1 MSFSAQDYLARLS
14 KASHSDYVSSYSA
27 LNEVMRTLTIE
38 PQSFHLSKQQFED
51 QPVNTLFSGG
61 TRQTRAPLGAR
72 GSATCCCVQTCQV
85 NWTITIPANTLGIQL
100 NSVNTTKGQLTDIEF
115 ARQLTNF
122 NGTKTA
128 AAPLPNERTIKQDVQ
143 KYSDAEVLKFWLG
156 FATACGPFQQV
167 AICKQNTKLW
177 ETSIYAREQAII
189 CSNSLSDLTVNN
201 SVTVS
206 PLESITQGKR
216 HCGVFIDIPCSKL
229 NTSTNDYFYKIPEP
243 ITFSGALDLN
253 QLNPIFNEFPVL
265 TRNYASLYLQLW
277 MTDFLQDL
285 KIVWLN
291 KINPIFDQH
300 LAYTMIPPEKPD
312 LIFLLT
318 NEEGIQYKQY
328 SVRIINCRD
337 LADDS
342 TDPKNSIQQID
353 NAYFEYLSIHNLCF
367 TMENEQAIIDMI
379 RAQKVIHFPTQV
391 IKSQSSN
398 YTMNN
403 FEPSSGQ
410 IQSIMSFANIKAM
423 FMTFA
428 MPQYPTWFF
437 PMLLHNIDLIIDQ
450 RHAVP
455 FPYEAHTQA
464 TNGSMFQCFVDQDVI
479 SPSSDLYHSLTF
491 ENININDKKYWYGKN
506 DGAIN
511 DIDNVFYKTTLF
523 IGSKAVKTYYPNKYM
538 LAWKLATDDSFMR
551 GFNSTRVGAR
561 TDIQLM
567 LNTQIITGI
576 VDNHKINDDTIH
588 PENQNTL
595 AGFMGTRSYPMS
607 WQVGQTPMFHYLCDA
622 VIRIMFDDNPEPQ
635 VLNLEVIGEISG
647 SMIAAG

>member
-1 MSFSAQDYLARLS
+1 MNRQIFKISCVYLL
-14 KASHSDYVSSYSA
+14 Y
-27 LNEVMRTLTIE
+27 TI
-38 PQSFHLSKQQFED
+38 
-51 QPVNTLFSGG
+51 
-61 TRQTRAPLGAR
+61 
-72 GSATCCCVQTCQV
+72 
-85 NWTITIPANTLGIQL
+85 
-100 NSVNTTKGQLTDIEF
+100 
-115 ARQLTNF
+115 
-122 NGTKTA
+122 
-128 AAPLPNERTIKQDVQ
+128 
-143 KYSDAEVLKFWLG
+143 FWLG
-156 FATACGPFQQV
+156 FSTACGPFQQV

-216 HCGVFIDIPCSKL
+216 HCGVFIDIPCSKI
-229 NTSTNDYFYKIPEP
+229 NTSPNDYYYKIPDP
-243 ITFSGALDLN
+243 ITFSGVLDLN

-291 KINPIFDQH
+291 KTHPILDQH

-312 LIFLLT
+312 SIILLT
-318 NEEGIQYKQY
+318 NDGDIEYKVY
-328 SVRIINCRD
+328 SVRMINCKD
-337 LADDS
+337 LEAGA

-353 NAYFEYLSIHNLCF
+353 TAYFEYLSIHNLCF

-379 RAQKVIHFPTQV
+379 RAQKVKHFPTQV
-391 IKSQSSN
+391 LKSQSSN

-491 ENININDKKYWYGKN
+491 ENININDKRYWYGKN
-506 DGAIN
+506 DGAVN

-523 IGSKAVKTYYPNKYM
+523 NGSKSVKTYYPNKYM

-551 GFNSTRVGAR
+551 GYNSTRIGAR
-561 TDIQLM
+561 TDIQLI

-576 VDNHKINDDTIH
+576 VDNYKINDDIIH

-607 WQVGQTPMFHYLCDA
+607 NQVGQTPLFHYLCDA

>member
-1 MSFSAQDYLARLS
+1 
-14 KASHSDYVSSYSA
+14 
-27 LNEVMRTLTIE
+27 MRTLTIE
-38 PQSFHLSKQQFED
+38 AQSFHLSKQQFED
-51 QPVNTLFSGG
+51 QPINTLFSSG

-85 NWTITIPANTLGIQL
+85 NWTFTISANSLGILL
-100 NSVNTTKGQLTDIEF
+100 NSINTTKGENTEIEY
-115 ARQLTNF
+115 ARYLTNF
-122 NGTKTA
+122 NGLKTA
-128 AAPLPNERTIKQDVQ
+128 AAPLLVKRTIKQDVQ
-143 KYSDAEVLKFWLG
+143 RYDNTEILKFWLG

-177 ETSIYAREQAII
+177 ETSIYARDQTII
-189 CSNSLSDLTVNN
+189 CSNFLSDITVNN
-201 SVTVS
+201 SVTVT
-206 PLESITQGKR
+206 PFESITQGKR

-229 NTSTNDYFYKIPEP
+229 NTSTNEYFFKIPDV
-243 ITFSGALDLN
+243 ITFSGVMDLN
-253 QLNPIFNEFPVL
+253 QLNPIFNGFPVL
-265 TRNYASLYLQLW
+265 TRNYASQYLQLW
-277 MTDFLQDL
+277 MNDFLQDL

-291 KINPIFDQH
+291 KTLPIFDQH

-312 LIFLLT
+312 IIILKT
-318 NEEGIQYKQY
+318 NEEGLQYRQY
-328 SVRIINCRD
+328 SVRMINCRD

-342 TDPKNSIQQID
+342 TDPKNNMQQID
-353 NAYFEYLSIHNLCF
+353 TAFFEYLLIHNFCF

-379 RAQKVIHFPTQV
+379 RAQKVIHFPTQFLQ
-391 IKSQSSN
+391 SQSSN

-410 IQSIMSFANIKAM
+410 IQSIISFSNIKAM

-437 PMLLHNIDLIIDQ
+437 PMLLHNIDLIVDQ

-455 FPYEAHTQA
+455 FLYEAHTQA
-464 TNGSMFQCFVDQDVI
+464 TNGSMFQFFVDQDII
-479 SPSSDLYHSLTF
+479 SPSNDLYHSLTF
-491 ENININDKKYWYGKN
+491 ENVNINDKKYWYGKN
-506 DGAIN
+506 DGDIN
-511 DIDNVFYKTTLF
+511 NIDNVFYRTTLF
-523 IGSKAVKTYYPNKYM
+523 TSSKAIKTHYPNKYM

-551 GFNSTRVGAR
+551 GFNSTRIGAR
-561 TDIQLM
+561 IDIQLM
-567 LNTQIITGI
+567 LKTQKITGI

-607 WQVGQTPMFHYLCDA
+607 WQVGQTHMFHYLCDA
-622 VIRIMFDDNPEPQ
+622 VIRIMFDDNPDPQ
-635 VLNLEVIGEISG
+635 VLNLEVISKIGS

>member
-1 MSFSAQDYLARLS
+1 
-14 KASHSDYVSSYSA
+14 
-27 LNEVMRTLTIE
+27 MRTLTIE

-51 QPVNTLFSGG
+51 QLVNTLFSGG

-72 GSATCCCVQTCQV
+72 GAATCCCVQTCQV

-100 NSVNTTKGQLTDIEF
+100 NQVNTTKGDGTTDIEY

-122 NGTKTA
+122 NGLKTA
-128 AAPLPNERTIKQDVQ
+128 AAPLAAEIDQATQ
-143 KYSDAEVLKFWLG
+143 KYNDNEVLKFWLG
-156 FATACGPFQQV
+156 FSTACGPFQQV
-167 AICKQNTKLW
+167 AICKQNTKFW

-229 NTSTNDYFYKIPEP
+229 NTSPNDYFYIIPDP
-243 ITFSGALDLN
+243 ITFSGVLDLN

-265 TRNYASLYLQLW
+265 TRNYASLFLQLW

-291 KINPIFDQH
+291 KVHPILDHH

-312 LIFLLT
+312 SIILLT
-318 NEEGIQYKQY
+318 NDGDIEYKVY
-328 SVRIINCRD
+328 SVRMINCKD
-337 LADDS
+337 LEAGA

-353 NAYFEYLSIHNLCF
+353 TAYFEYLSIHNLCF

-391 IKSQSSN
+391 LKSQSSN

-464 TNGSMFQCFVDQDVI
+464 TN
-479 SPSSDLYHSLTF
+479 
-491 ENININDKKYWYGKN
+491 
-506 DGAIN
+506 
-511 DIDNVFYKTTLF
+511 
-523 IGSKAVKTYYPNKYM
+523 
-538 LAWKLATDDSFMR
+538 
-551 GFNSTRVGAR
+551 
-561 TDIQLM
+561 
-567 LNTQIITGI
+567 
-576 VDNHKINDDTIH
+576 
-588 PENQNTL
+588 
-595 AGFMGTRSYPMS
+595 
-607 WQVGQTPMFHYLCDA
+607 
-622 VIRIMFDDNPEPQ
+622 
-635 VLNLEVIGEISG
+635 
-647 SMIAAG
+647 